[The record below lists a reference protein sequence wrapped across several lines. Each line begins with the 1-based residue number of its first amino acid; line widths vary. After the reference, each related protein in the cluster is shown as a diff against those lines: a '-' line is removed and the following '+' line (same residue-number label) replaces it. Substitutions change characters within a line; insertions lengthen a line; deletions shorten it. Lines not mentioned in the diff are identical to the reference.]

1 MSAEE
6 VDLAVKRAEARRPDL
21 KFGVQAMADALTAGE
36 GKEMIHQAGV
46 QQFLWWYLP
55 RRYDQKNWLDLAD
68 AAAELLDELGMP
80 HLAAI
85 ARSEQTVGIL
95 AAWTEG
101 SKAGTAAARNA
112 EGSSG
117 VEPPDTPILAWGS
130 VMGSDEARALD
141 AVERALGDA
150 IAAGELVPKGS
161 RWRAVAARI
170 TQDVLT
176 RPLEIPPGQSLAG
189 LVTTERVSGWIDAAS
204 NPDLREWRSSV
215 ANRLLNPIDAPPDP
229 AGAVAPFHWLLNL
242 AAESGG
248 IELTQS
254 NYLARAVVL
263 AAVERFD
270 WWDWPKAPRSEADL
284 HQLTIVREAA
294 IRLRLI
300 RRRGRKLQITT
311 LGSELLAEPTELW
324 RVVAS
329 ESEDGEEFT
338 RAVTELVGLRLL
350 RGRVERNEL
359 VADVIPAL
367 SSMGWSSSSGPLA
380 PNDVSHAI
388 RAPLR
393 WWRLLSVI
401 DEVES
406 RWDPETHQIV
416 SPHTIA
422 LCPESDQLVLAFLR
436 SRAAGPRDSVH
447 V

>member
-6 VDLAVKRAEARRPDL
+6 VDAAVNRAEARRPDL

-55 RRYDQKNWLDLAD
+55 RRYDQKDWLELAD
-68 AAAELLDELGMP
+68 AAAELLDELAMP
-80 HLAAI
+80 HLVAI
-85 ARSEQTVGIL
+85 ARSEQTAGIL
-95 AAWTEG
+95 AAWAKG
-101 SKAGTAAARNA
+101 SKAGTAAARSA

-117 VEPPDTPILAWGS
+117 VEPPDTPVLAWGS

-150 IAAGELVPKGS
+150 IADGELMPKGS
-161 RWRAVAARI
+161 RWRAVAATI

-176 RPLEIPPGQSLAG
+176 RPLEIPPGQSLTG
-189 LVTTERVSGWIDAAS
+189 LVTTERLSGWIDAARH
-204 NPDLREWRSSV
+204 PELHEWRSSV
-215 ANRLLNPIDAPPDP
+215 ANRLLNPIDPPSDP
-229 AGAVAPFHWLLNL
+229 AGAVAPFHWLLEL
-242 AAESGG
+242 ASESGG

-270 WWDWPKAPRSEADL
+270 WWDWPKAPRSEADV

-294 IRLRLI
+294 TRLRLI
-300 RRRGRKLQITT
+300 RRRGRKLHITT
-311 LGSELLAEPTELW
+311 LGSQLLAEPAELW
-324 RVVAS
+324 RTVAS
-329 ESEDGEEFT
+329 ETEDGEEFT
-338 RAVTELVGLRLL
+338 RSVTEMVGLRLL

-367 SSMGWSSSSGPLA
+367 SSMGWSSSTGPLT

-388 RAPLR
+388 WAPLR
-393 WWRLLSVI
+393 WWRLLSII

-406 RWDPETHQIV
+406 RWDRETHQIL

-422 LCPESDQLVLAFLR
+422 LRPEGEQMVLAYLR
-436 SRAAGPRDSVH
+436 ARAAGPRHSVK